1 MYKITFNNKNR
12 VFFNTLKKE
21 VDRYFEQNKLKKT
34 GNWKLYLK
42 TGLLIP
48 SAIIIYVSLLLFHIS
63 TPALIALSGLLGFIL
78 ASIGFNVMHDANHGS
93 YSDKKWVN
101 ETLGYSLNILG
112 GNAFIWKI
120 KHNIIHHT
128 YTNVDGIDDDIAL
141 TKLLRQ
147 ADTQKWTP
155 KHRFQHIYV
164 IAIYAIT
171 SIAWAFLTDFKK
183 YFNRKVQQMPITGM
197 DKKQHVIFW
206 LSKIIYVGIYILL
219 PLLLTGWQSWL

>member
-48 SAIIIYVSLLLFHIS
+48 SALIIYVSLLLFPIS
-63 TPALIALSGLLGFIL
+63 TPVLIALSGLLGFIL

-112 GNAFIWKI
+112 GNAFIRSEE
-120 KHNIIHHT
+120 HT
-128 YTNVDGIDDDIAL
+128 SELQSLAYLVCR
-141 TKLLRQ
+141 LL
-147 ADTQKWTP
+147 
-155 KHRFQHIYV
+155 
-164 IAIYAIT
+164 
-171 SIAWAFLTDFKK
+171 
-183 YFNRKVQQMPITGM
+183 
-197 DKKQHVIFW
+197 
-206 LSKIIYVGIYILL
+206 
-219 PLLLTGWQSWL
+219 